1 MQQWGCYFLC
11 LYCYIKI
18 FKKIRFNNKYIN
30 TNYY

>member
-1 MQQWGCYFLC
+1 M
-11 LYCYIKI
+11 

>member
-1 MQQWGCYFLC
+1 M
-11 LYCYIKI
+11 KI